1 MKKIYLGIIF
11 SIFVFAVAFSQPE
24 KIDTTMIKKIKDEGL
39 NNSKVMETMSW
50 LTDVYGPRLTW
61 SPGYKKAADWAK
73 NEMIK
78 SGLENVHFENFAPV
92 GKGWTLKK
100 FSANIVNGNPFPL
113 IAHPKAW
120 SPGTKGTIK
129 SDLVY
134 FKVDKEEDFE
144 KYKGKLKGAVVL
156 VSEPREIT
164 AHFNPGAKRQT
175 EIDLLKLANAAMP
188 TPTPPRQR
196 PQQAQ
201 AARQQTDSTT
211 RTMLRGFGMS
221 DSAITRFLQTQALS
235 GKKVEFILQEGALA
249 VFEQGR
255 KGDGGTIF
263 VQQASVPQPQNSS
276 PFEPAAN
283 AYSENAPQIIP
294 QVVLAS
300 EHYNRLIRMI
310 EKGEMPKVEMD
321 IEVENTKADSG
332 FNVIAEIPGTD
343 LKEEIVMIGAHFDSW
358 HGGTGATD
366 NATGSAVCMEAMRI
380 LKKIDAKPRRTIR
393 IGLWGGEEQ
402 GLHGSRAY
410 VAKHLGEREGAKG
423 AMSLMTGS
431 SGELKTKPEYEKFSV
446 YFNNDNGTGKV
457 RGVYMQAN
465 ESARPV
471 FRSWLAPF
479 SEMGATTLTLSN
491 TSGTDHL
498 AFDGIGLPGFQ
509 FIQDQIEYD
518 PRTHH
523 SNMDVYDRVQ
533 ADDLK
538 QAAIIMASFAYN
550 AAMRDEKFPRKP
562 KTYNSNAMPH

>member
-1 MKKIYLGIIF
+1 MKKIFSTIVI
-11 SIFVFAVAFSQPE
+11 SIFTFSASFSQPE
-24 KIDTTMIKKIKDEGL
+24 KIDTTMIKKIKEEGL

-61 SPGYKKAADWAK
+61 SPGYKKAAVWAK
-73 NEMIK
+73 QEMEK
-78 SGLENVHFENFAPV
+78 NKLENVHFENFGPM

-100 FSANIVNGNPFPL
+100 FSANIINGNPFPL

-120 SPGTKGTIK
+120 IPSTDGNLKAN
-129 SDLVY
+129 LVY
-134 FKVDKEEDFE
+134 FKIDKEEDIE

-156 VSEPREIT
+156 LNDSREIL
-164 AHFNPGAKRQT
+164 AHFNPGAKRQS
-175 EIDLLKLANAAMP
+175 EADLLKLANAPMP
-188 TPTPPRQR
+188 APAKPRS
-196 PQQAQ
+196 QQA
-201 AARQQTDSTT
+201 APAKQQSDSTT
-211 RTMLRGFGMS
+211 RAMLRGFGMS
-221 DSAITRFLQTQALS
+221 DSAVAKFFKTQELNR
-235 GKKVEFILQEGALA
+235 KKLDFIYKEGAVA
-249 VFEQGR
+249 IFEQGR

-263 VQQASVPQPQNSS
+263 VQQASVPQPENSS

-283 AYSENAPQIIP
+283 AYDERSPKIIP

-310 EKGEMPKVEMD
+310 EKGETPKVELN

-332 FNVIAEIPGTD
+332 FNIIAEIPGTD
-343 LKEEIVMIGAHFDSW
+343 LKDEIVMIGGHFDSW

-380 LKKIDAKPRRTIR
+380 LKTIGAQPRRTIR

-402 GLHGSRAY
+402 GLYGSRAY
-410 VAKHLGEREGAKG
+410 VAKHFGEREGVQG
-423 AMSLMTGS
+423 AMSLMTGA

-457 RGVYMQAN
+457 RGIYMQAN

-471 FRSWLAPF
+471 FRSWLTPF
-479 SEMGATTLTLSN
+479 IEMGATTLTLSN
-491 TSGTDHL
+491 TSGTDHI

-533 ADDLK
+533 AEDLK

-562 KTYNSNAMPH
+562 KTYNSSAMPH

>member
-1 MKKIYLGIIF
+1 MP
-11 SIFVFAVAFSQPE
+11 AP
-24 KIDTTMIKKIKDEGL
+24 TR
-39 NNSKVMETMSW
+39 
-50 LTDVYGPRLTW
+50 PR
-61 SPGYKKAADWAK
+61 G
-73 NEMIK
+73 
-78 SGLENVHFENFAPV
+78 
-92 GKGWTLKK
+92 
-100 FSANIVNGNPFPL
+100 
-113 IAHPKAW
+113 
-120 SPGTKGTIK
+120 
-129 SDLVY
+129 
-134 FKVDKEEDFE
+134 
-144 KYKGKLKGAVVL
+144 
-156 VSEPREIT
+156 
-164 AHFNPGAKRQT
+164 Q
-175 EIDLLKLANAAMP
+175 
-188 TPTPPRQR
+188 
-196 PQQAQ
+196 QQASR
-201 AARQQTDSTT
+201 ASAQQQSDSTT
-211 RTMLRGFGMS
+211 RTMLRGFGMT
-221 DSAITRFLQTQALS
+221 DSTATRFLQTQALG
-235 GKKVEFILQEGALA
+235 GKKVEFILKEGALA

-283 AYSENAPQIIP
+283 AYDENSPKIIP

-321 IEVENTKADSG
+321 IEIENTKADSG

-410 VAKHLGEREGAKG
+410 VAKHLGEREGARG

-446 YFNNDNGTGKV
+446 YFNIDNGTGKF

-465 ESARPV
+465 ELARPV

-533 ADDLK
+533 ADDLR
-538 QAAIIMASFAYN
+538 QASIIMASFAYN